1 MAIADLGDVGQTNGW
16 RPFEAPFLYR
26 QEVDQ
31 ETLQN
36 RGYSLAIVF
45 SSSNEGDKFEGAVGS
60 TLLIDDVS
68 IISQKQE

>member
-1 MAIADLGDVGQTNGW
+1 MGYRRLERCGADQRLATL
-16 RPFEAPFLYR
+16 EAPFLYR